1 MPVANIVYL
10 PMLDF
15 RYSVVPRLLRA
26 MDDAF
31 GNNCTEEMYGAE
43 GKILERLRELTAMTA
58 KLASA
63 IAPTAESLP
72 ERKGQAQGPT
82 QFWTALSHGGLTR
95 RAWVVIPPPA

>member
-1 MPVANIVYL
+1 MPVTNIVHL

-15 RYSVVPRLLRA
+15 RCSLVLRLIRA

-31 GNNCTEEMYGAE
+31 GNNCTEEMYGSE
-43 GKILERLRELTAMTA
+43 EKILERLRELKAIAA

-63 IAPTAESLP
+63 IAPTTESLP
-72 ERKGQAQGPT
+72 ERKGQTQGPT
-82 QFWTALSHGGLTR
+82 QFWTARAHGELAR